1 MANPAA
7 PPTPQDAP
15 HGGAPNAGAP
25 AAGAP
30 SSGFNFKAVLQRMI
44 QQNGSDLHLKVG
56 RPPVLR
62 INGELEALDLPPLR
76 PEELK
81 ALAEQIM
88 TPKQVKE
95 FAEQKEADF
104 AIGVP
109 GIGRFRVNVYQQR
122 GTIAYALRAVPYQV
136 KTIAELMLPPVV
148 EQIALRPRGLVLV
161 TGITGSGKSTALA
174 AMIQHINEH
183 RHANI
188 ITVEDPIEFLHRDIN
203 SSINQREVGA
213 DTGSF
218 GQALRR
224 VLRQDPDVILIG
236 EIRDLETLEV
246 ALKAA
251 DTGHLVFSTLHT
263 TDASQTINRVI
274 SFYAPHQQ
282 AEVRFMLASA
292 LAAVISLRLVPRCD
306 RPGRVP
312 ACEILINTAAVRD
325 QIRDMSKSLNIPDLI
340 REGTV
345 QYGMQSFDQSLMQWY
360 TKRIIS
366 YESAMFFAS
375 NPSEFALRVQ
385 GVEGSSD
392 TTWDGFQRDISG

>member
-1 MANPAA
+1 MANPTTTRSGSEQSVSA
-7 PPTPQDAP
+7 PPS
-15 HGGAPNAGAP
+15 
-25 AAGAP
+25 AP
-30 SSGFNFKAVLQRMI
+30 SAFNFKAVLQRMI
-44 QQNGSDLHLKVG
+44 QQSASDLHLKVG

-62 INGELEALDLPPLR
+62 TNGDLTTLDLPPLR
-76 PEELK
+76 PEDLK
-81 ALAEQIM
+81 TLAEQIM

-95 FAEQKEADF
+95 FTEQKEADF

-122 GTIAYALRAVPYQV
+122 GTIAYALRSVPYQV
-136 KTIAELMLPPVV
+136 STAGELNLPPVV
-148 EQIALRPRGLVLV
+148 EEIALRPRGLVLV

-174 AMIQHINEH
+174 AMLQHINEK
-183 RHANI
+183 RHANV
-188 ITVEDPIEFLHRDIN
+188 ITIEDPIEFLHRDIN

-213 DTGSF
+213 DTGGF
-218 GQALRR
+218 AQALRR

-236 EIRDLETLEV
+236 EIRDVETLEV

-263 TDASQTINRVI
+263 TDATQTINRVI

-282 AEVRFMLASA
+282 NEVRFMLASA
-292 LAAVISLRLVPRCD
+292 LAAVISLRLVPRSD

-312 ACEILINTAAVRD
+312 ACEVLINTAAVRD
-325 QIRDMSKSLNIPDLI
+325 QIRDMTKSLNIPDLI
-340 REGTV
+340 KEGTV

-360 TKRIIS
+360 SKGVIS
-366 YESAMFFAS
+366 YESALFYAT
-375 NPSEFALRVQ
+375 NPSELALRAQ

-392 TTWDGFQRDISG
+392 TSWDGFQRDGDG